1 MFSEFD
7 AEDFVDVTDDIT
19 GDVEEPIDTSDKVDE
34 MLDTMSLDELYELR
48 ENLTKGDAT
57 DIEDNIPDISDLK
70 PIDEPESSD
79 FSFHWD
85 GGPTHNTDL
94 DEDAEPLPYTKKLT
108 R

>member
-1 MFSEFD
+1 MLSEFD
-7 AEDFVDVTDDIT
+7 AGDIIDVTDDIT
-19 GDVEEPIDTSDKVDE
+19 TDVQEPIDTSDKVDE

-48 ENLTKGDAT
+48 ENLTNGDAA
-57 DIEDNIPDISDLK
+57 IEDDIPDISDLK
-70 PIDEPESSD
+70 PIEEPEVSD

-94 DEDAEPLPYTKKLT
+94 DEDTEPSPYTKILK

>member
-1 MFSEFD
+1 MLSEFD
-7 AEDFVDVTDDIT
+7 AEDLVDVTDDIT
-19 GDVEEPIDTSDKVDE
+19 ADVEEPIDTSDEVDE
-34 MLDTMSLDELYELR
+34 ILDTMSLDELYELR

-57 DIEDNIPDISDLK
+57 AIEDEIPDISDLK
-70 PIDEPESSD
+70 PIEEPEGSD

-94 DEDAEPLPYTKKLT
+94 DEDAEPSPYTKKLT

>member
-7 AEDFVDVTDDIT
+7 AEDIIDVTDGIT
-19 GDVEEPIDTSDKVDE
+19 ADVEEPNDTSDKVDE
-34 MLDTMSLDELYELR
+34 MLDTMSLDELFELR
-48 ENLTKGDAT
+48 ENLTNGDAT
-57 DIEDNIPDISDLK
+57 AIEDDIPDVSDLK
-70 PIDEPESSD
+70 PIEEPESSD

-94 DEDAEPLPYTKKLT
+94 DEDTEPSPYTKKLT